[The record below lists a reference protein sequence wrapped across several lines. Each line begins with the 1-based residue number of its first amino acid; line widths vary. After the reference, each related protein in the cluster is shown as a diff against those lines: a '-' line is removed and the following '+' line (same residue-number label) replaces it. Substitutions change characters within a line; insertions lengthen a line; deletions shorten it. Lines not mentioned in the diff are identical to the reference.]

1 MNRMD
6 NARRVSNS
14 DKQHTAGYSGLVS
27 MFLTLVLAGCSL
39 PEAQPDLTRFYVL
52 TPTLAAAEAA
62 KPAEAAPRVLLRG
75 VAVPEFLR
83 GKIMPVRLSDTELR
97 YVDQARWAEPLEAG
111 LQRTLKVDLERSGRV
126 RVVSRGSEPHDF
138 EVALQVR
145 HCEGVVPGRVARL
158 AARIEVFSGDLEPKL
173 VAEDEFTTE
182 IAGWD
187 GANHAE
193 LAKKLSEAA
202 AQLAGRIADLLP
214 AK

>member
-1 MNRMD
+1 MNRTGHL
-6 NARRVSNS
+6 
-14 DKQHTAGYSGLVS
+14 KQLEPTRMSSLWKPALAGSLLVG
-27 MFLTLVLAGCSL
+27 MLTGCSL

-52 TPTLAAAEAA
+52 TPTLAAAEMA

-75 VAVPEFLR
+75 VMVPEFLR

-97 YVDQARWAEPLEAG
+97 YIDQARWAEPLEAG

-126 RVVSRGSEPHDF
+126 RVVGRGSEPHDF
-138 EVALQVR
+138 EIALQVR
-145 HCEGVVPGRVARL
+145 QCEGVVPGRVARL
-158 AARIEVFSGDLEPKL
+158 AARIEVYSGDVEAKL
-173 VAEDEFTTE
+173 VAQDEFTTE

-202 AQLAGRIADLLP
+202 AQLAQRVADLLP

>member
-1 MNRMD
+1 MNRTGHVKQLEQM
-6 NARRVSNS
+6 RMS
-14 DKQHTAGYSGLVS
+14 DAWKPALVGALLAG
-27 MFLTLVLAGCSL
+27 MLTGCSL
-39 PEAQPDLTRFYVL
+39 PEAQPDLTRYYVL
-52 TPTLAAAEAA
+52 TPTLAATETAMPAA
-62 KPAEAAPRVLLRG
+62 TAPRVLLRG

-97 YVDQARWAEPLEAG
+97 YIDQARWAEPLEAG

-126 RVVSRGSEPHDF
+126 RVVGRGGEPHDF

-145 HCEGVVPGRVARL
+145 QCEGVVPGRVARL
-158 AARIEVFSGDLEPKL
+158 AARIEVFSGDLDAKL
-173 VAEDEFTTE
+173 VAEDEFATE

-187 GANHAE
+187 GTNHTE

-202 AQLAGRIADLLP
+202 AQLAGRVADLLP